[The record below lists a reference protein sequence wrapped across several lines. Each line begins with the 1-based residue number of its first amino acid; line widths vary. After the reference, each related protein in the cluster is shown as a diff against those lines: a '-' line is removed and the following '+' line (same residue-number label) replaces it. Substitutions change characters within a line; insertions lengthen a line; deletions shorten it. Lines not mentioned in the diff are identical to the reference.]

1 MTIVILCDS
10 KNAGNESFIAGMKKV
25 NPDYVGPYGDKEF
38 NGIEADVIF
47 YLCHYNEKFSISS
60 MTRARRL
67 LILVSWDRDY
77 DELMENAIAK
87 GLLHK
92 SFIKGKYQETMVE
105 EVETEDEEED
115 IIQNLPVGTK
125 VSINLYMCNTFFHKK
140 IAHIASILMICLIFK
155 IKILFQTVVMPSSA
169 KTYLEAIK
177 LAELDNGKE
186 IHDQKMKILK
196 IQEEEAAF
204 RRDIAS
210 AELNLLR
217 QRSMLP
223 FSNE

>member
-1 MTIVILCDS
+1 
-10 KNAGNESFIAGMKKV
+10 
-25 NPDYVGPYGDKEF
+25 
-38 NGIEADVIF
+38 
-47 YLCHYNEKFSISS
+47 
-60 MTRARRL
+60 
-67 LILVSWDRDY
+67 
-77 DELMENAIAK
+77 
-87 GLLHK
+87 
-92 SFIKGKYQETMVE
+92 
-105 EVETEDEEED
+105 
-115 IIQNLPVGTK
+115 
-125 VSINLYMCNTFFHKK
+125 
-140 IAHIASILMICLIFK
+140 MICHVFY

-217 QRSMLP
+217 QRSMLHFP
-223 FSNE
+223 FKDLF

>member
-1 MTIVILCDS
+1 
-10 KNAGNESFIAGMKKV
+10 
-25 NPDYVGPYGDKEF
+25 
-38 NGIEADVIF
+38 
-47 YLCHYNEKFSISS
+47 
-60 MTRARRL
+60 
-67 LILVSWDRDY
+67 
-77 DELMENAIAK
+77 
-87 GLLHK
+87 
-92 SFIKGKYQETMVE
+92 
-105 EVETEDEEED
+105 
-115 IIQNLPVGTK
+115 
-125 VSINLYMCNTFFHKK
+125 
-140 IAHIASILMICLIFK
+140 MICLIFK

-217 QRSMLP
+217 QRSMLNFP
-223 FSNE
+223 FKDLTCLIVYLHDFFRSSILYS